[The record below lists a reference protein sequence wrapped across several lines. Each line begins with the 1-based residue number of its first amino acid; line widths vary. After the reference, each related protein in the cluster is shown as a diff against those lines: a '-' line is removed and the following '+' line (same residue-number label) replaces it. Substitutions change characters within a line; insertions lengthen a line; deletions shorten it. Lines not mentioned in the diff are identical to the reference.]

1 MKNHLGERF
10 GNYRLISLLG
20 GGGFAEVYLGEHIY
34 IKTHTAIKI
43 FYAPITD
50 EDTSDFLKEARTIAA
65 LDHPHIIPVFDCGV
79 ERHTPFLIMKYASG
93 GTLRQRHPKG
103 SRLPPKTIV
112 SYMKQVADAL
122 QYAHRQKI
130 IHRDVKP
137 ENMLLGHNDVLY
149 LSDFGIALV
158 AQTTQ
163 TTQDV
168 IGTWAYMAP
177 EQFAGKP
184 RIASD
189 QYSLGIAVYEW
200 ICGERPFQGTG
211 PEIYG
216 QHVNISPPSLKEKVS
231 ELPDPVEQVVFKAL
245 EKDPKKRFESIQ
257 AFSSALEDAYQPLL
271 NNLQSFVG
279 PTFPTQFKARE
290 LTSIL
295 PSLDQEV
302 PPSRRNPDV
311 VQPPQLSAIAPQPE
325 HSLVPPL
332 PSLDQEVPPFRRN
345 PDVAQPPQL
354 SAIAPQPEHS
364 SLQKST
370 SIQSQSLSASD
381 RSLSPKEEEAL
392 TIKFAIG
399 KLNDYL
405 LWFLW
410 VLEITLML
418 RFILKSIGADPN
430 NLFAGFL
437 YALTDILTFPFLGI
451 VKSPSINPPNQAF
464 EFSALIA
471 MATYFLI
478 LFAARRLLRALIGV
492 PEEPP
497 S

>member
-20 GGGFAEVYLGEHIY
+20 GGGFAEVYLGEHIH

-65 LDHPHIIPVFDCGV
+65 IDHPHIIPVFDCGV
-79 ERHTPFLIMKYASG
+79 ERHTPFLIMKYASLR
-93 GTLRQRHPKG
+93 TLRQRHPKG

-112 SYMKQVADAL
+112 SHVKQVADAL

-137 ENMLLGHNDVLY
+137 ENMLLGRNDILY

-211 PEIYG
+211 PEIYS

-245 EKDPKKRFESIQ
+245 EKDPKNRFGSIQ
-257 AFSSALEDAYQPLL
+257 AFSSALENAYQPLL

-295 PSLDQEV
+295 PPLDQEV

-311 VQPPQLSAIAPQPE
+311 VK
-325 HSLVPPL
+325 
-332 PSLDQEVPPFRRN
+332 
-345 PDVAQPPQL
+345 PPQL

-370 SIQSQSLSASD
+370 SIQSQSL
-381 RSLSPKEEEAL
+381 EEDL
-392 TIKFAIG
+392 LLKFVG

-405 LWFLW
+405 LWFMW

-418 RFILKSIGADPN
+418 RFMLKLIGADPN
-430 NLFAGFL
+430 NSFIGFL
-437 YALTDILTFPFLGI
+437 YLLTDILTYPFLNI
-451 VKSPSINPPNQAF
+451 VKSPSVYPPNQAF
-464 EFSALIA
+464 EFSTLIA
-471 MATYFLI
+471 MAVYFLI
-478 LFAARRLLRALIGV
+478 FYALRRFLRILIPGS
-492 PEEPP
+492 EEPP